1 MSATIGAALK
11 KIAVALF
18 TNPKVLK
25 TVLGI
30 VLGIVI
36 ALITPILAVIAVF
49 NGGIK
54 LDTEKLQQMIT
65 ENLSA
70 ADQAMLQ
77 QVEDT
82 MYAIEDE
89 MTAAGFTGRIMEA
102 QVLYIL
108 ALEDHAGEP
117 GFVSKLVGCFTAEQT
132 DEQLIAAVNAAFG
145 TELTAEEF
153 GQVMGDIRSTA
164 VDTSDWTDTA
174 VKNNLDL
181 VRWAQDAADNGWGYV
196 YGTYGAL
203 LDEELLMSKITQYP
217 DEVGSDEAFIRQN
230 WLGKRTADCVG
241 LIKGYGWYDAE
252 KQQTVID
259 TEKMPDIGAD
269 TMYENAAEKGTID
282 TIPEIPGLAV
292 WHEGH
297 IGVYIGDGEVVQA
310 ANTRDG
316 VIRSRLWWKRS
327 LPAGAGHTG
336 SRCHISNTGKNRKKI
351 SEKQAVSGTVRYIM
365 SEMITLPQVPGLG
378 GNSVAWLNCK
388 I

>member
-241 LIKGYGWYDAE
+241 LIKG
-252 KQQTVID
+252 
-259 TEKMPDIGAD
+259 
-269 TMYENAAEKGTID
+269 
-282 TIPEIPGLAV
+282 
-292 WHEGH
+292 
-297 IGVYIGDGEVVQA
+297 
-310 ANTRDG
+310 
-316 VIRSRLWWKRS
+316 
-327 LPAGAGHTG
+327 
-336 SRCHISNTGKNRKKI
+336 
-351 SEKQAVSGTVRYIM
+351 
-365 SEMITLPQVPGLG
+365 
-378 GNSVAWLNCK
+378 
-388 I
+388 